1 MLRLVV
7 TTLVVFGVFELLA
20 EARGERATNSRF
32 VKKAER
38 LARLAAAL
46 TLFSDDPTVFGSE
59 LALFSDDPTVFGS
72 ELALFSAALTM
83 FSALLGAEPAMF
95 SALLGADEA
104 LFFPSTLLFSVRQWP
119 REVVTTWDANE

>member
-1 MLRLVV
+1 MVV
-7 TTLVVFGVFELLA
+7 TTLVVQAGPKRLKE
-20 EARGERATNSRF
+20 ERGERATNSRF
-32 VKKAER
+32 ALKER

-72 ELALFSAALTM
+72 ELALFCAELAM

-104 LFFPSTLLFSVRQWP
+104 LF
-119 REVVTTWDANE
+119 